1 MAFRLTD
8 SQEKIVQII
17 TASLAQKATPQIRFF
32 WKKLRLAAM
41 PPIPTRTKKQTILE
55 SALDQ
60 TRWQRLAALSA
71 ESHVAAAQL
80 LRQEIEIEQ
89 QIEASKDKAATIT
102 PAEAAARLEE
112 MVAQAPLTV
121 QARIFRRL
129 LEAHPDW
136 ADEGAWDG

>member
-17 TASLAQKATPQIRFF
+17 TAALALQPTPQLRFF
-32 WKKLRLAAM
+32 WKKLRLAALPPM
-41 PPIPTRTKKQTILE
+41 PVRTKKQTVLE

-89 QIEASKDKAATIT
+89 QIDDKKQNSNPLT
-102 PAEAAARLEE
+102 PAESAARLEE
-112 MVAQAPLTV
+112 LVLQAPVSV
-121 QARIFRRL
+121 QAKIYKRIQ
-129 LEAHPDW
+129 EAHPEWD
-136 ADEGAWDG
+136 DEDAW

>member
-17 TASLAQKATPQIRFF
+17 TAALAAKPTPQLRFF
-32 WKKLRLAAM
+32 WKKLRLAALPPM
-41 PPIPTRTKKQTILE
+41 PIRTEKQTVQE

-89 QIEASKDKAATIT
+89 QIDDKKQSSNPLT
-102 PAEAAARLEE
+102 PAESAARLEE
-112 MVAQAPLTV
+112 LVLQAPISV
-121 QARIFRRL
+121 QAKIYQRL
-129 LEAHPDW
+129 VEAHPDW
-136 ADEGAWDG
+136 TEEDAW

>member
-1 MAFRLTD
+1 MPRSRSEISLP
-8 SQEKIVQII
+8 V
-17 TASLAQKATPQIRFF
+17 SLAETRRKNT
-32 WKKLRLAAM
+32 LRLLKAAEAAEAWTA
-41 PPIPTRTKKQTILE
+41 ITGLVLQLRKADEEVAKAKAAEAATK
-55 SALDQ
+55 
-60 TRWQRLAALSA
+60 
-71 ESHVAAAQL
+71 
-80 LRQEIEIEQ
+80 
-89 QIEASKDKAATIT
+89 EATATIT